1 MNVKAENAKQR
12 LNQFCTID
20 KKGNRKLSV
29 VKILLNTKEFL
40 ALIIEIIELIQSKD

>member
-29 VKILLNTKEFL
+29 IKILMNTKDFL
-40 ALIIEIIELIQSKD
+40 TLILEIVDLIEERS